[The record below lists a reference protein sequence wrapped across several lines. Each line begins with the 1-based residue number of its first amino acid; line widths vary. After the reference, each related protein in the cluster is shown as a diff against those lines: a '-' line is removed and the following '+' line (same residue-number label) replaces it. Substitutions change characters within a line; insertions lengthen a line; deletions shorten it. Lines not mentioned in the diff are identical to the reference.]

1 MKCSQCNNE
10 LMIVD
15 GRPVKD
21 GEKAYWRQLY
31 VCNNPNCNSYKKEVG
46 ERLINIF
53 DESEIIE
60 KQNLSS

>member
-1 MKCSQCNNE
+1 
-10 LMIVD
+10 MIVD